1 MEFKNMTKKSLKISI
16 EEDILEKAKRDIP
29 NLSGFVEE
37 CLKHYFGYA
46 EGTIPVGDINEIT
59 DKIGKLNVELF
70 LINQN
75 YNAKEN
81 MKRAEDEKKNK
92 AWRFLWN
99 DFRPRLIPD
108 ETLMEKAIE
117 ELGMDEEKLED
128 ILDWVHITDVKVDTN
143 TWQDVLEKYNENEAE
158 H

>member
-1 MEFKNMTKKSLKISI
+1 MTKKSLKISI

-117 ELGMDEEKLED
+117 ELGMNEEELED